1 MVSATAK
8 SSSRVRTTAPTNGR
22 ASRAPEI
29 TLRDVSAPLG
39 CRRGVRKHASDWL
52 SGLERRRAGAYLPV

>member
-8 SSSRVRTTAPTNGR
+8 SSSRVRQTAPNRTPAN
-22 ASRAPEI
+22 RAPEI

-39 CRRGVRKHASDWL
+39 ARRGVRKHASDWS